1 MPKIIKTFSIYILA
15 FFIFGTF
22 LSLPSNAQDAVTL
35 KNGLELI
42 VREDHRNPIMVFSVF
57 IDVGSASE
65 GEYSGSGISHLVEH
79 MLFKGTKKY
88 PLGAIENILHIYGGK
103 IDGWTSYDYT
113 GFRITILK
121 EHEDVAIDILK
132 EMLSEPTFN
141 EKELKKEKEVIEREM
156 DLSKDNPGRKISRL
170 TFSSAYIRHP
180 YRIPII
186 GYKENFR
193 RLDRKKLLSFF
204 RENYTPERMVITV
217 VGDMDREKTLDAIKD
232 AFGDLPRGKNT
243 FPSIPQEPA
252 QITKR
257 EVEEALDIEGT
268 YLNIAFHSTGL
279 LDKDLYAMDILSF
292 ILGGG
297 ESSVLNKRIRLEK
310 ELALSVSAYNYT
322 PRYPGLF
329 VISSVLKDEKISE
342 VAGEIIKE
350 IEGIKEKGVKNEE
363 LEKAKNNF
371 IAGYIYQ
378 KETLESQSNDLAIA
392 ELLTGNPEFFE
403 LYIERIKSVTLAD
416 VQQVA
421 NRYLN
426 ENNMTVV
433 AITKSGK
440 ALSNLKK
447 NPTFKKKKRQIK
459 KITLSN
465 NLPVLICEDLNLPIL
480 SVSLVLKGGLRLETE
495 KNNGVAKLKS
505 LMLTNGTDSMS
516 REEIALFYESKGMDV
531 STYSGNNSSGILIDC
546 LKKDTEAALKL
557 ASELLLSSTFPEK
570 ELARVKRELSSAIEM
585 QDNQIF
591 NHGHRLL
598 KKLLFTSHPYGL
610 QAIGTRESIE
620 GIKRED
626 ALEFFKSLLFTGNMV
641 LGISGDC
648 DADEVIALAE
658 KYFGR
663 IASEKK
669 NLSVPEAEL
678 PIDKIRASESGTLK
692 EQSLVLIGFRGIDIY
707 SKDRYALE
715 VMTDLIASESG
726 MLFKKIREESGL
738 SYATGAFQVLGIDPG
753 YLAIYTLTSKEN
765 IKKVTAIILKEIKLF
780 IKNGVPEEDI
790 QKAKNHLKA
799 MRQIEL
805 QTNSGFLFMACLD
818 ELYGLGHGNYKD
830 YNRNIDLVTT
840 EDIKKAAGSLL
851 TLDKYAIVVLEG
863 K

>member
-1 MPKIIKTFSIYILA
+1 
-15 FFIFGTF
+15 
-22 LSLPSNAQDAVTL
+22 
-35 KNGLELI
+35 
-42 VREDHRNPIMVFSVF
+42 MVFSVF

-65 GEYSGSGISHLVEH
+65 DEYSGSGASHLVEH

-88 PLGAIENILHIYGGK
+88 PQGTIENILHIYGGK

-121 EHEDVAIDILK
+121 EHADVAIDILK
-132 EMLSEPTFN
+132 EMLSSPTFN

-156 DLSKDNPGRKISRL
+156 DLSKDDPGRKISRL

-531 STYSGNNSSGILIDC
+531 STYSGNNSSGILVDC

-557 ASELLLSSTFPEK
+557 TSELLLSSTFPEK
-570 ELARVKRELSSAIEM
+570 ELERVKRELSSAIEM

-626 ALEFFKSLLFTGNMV
+626 ALEFFKSLLFAGNMV

-648 DADEVIALAE
+648 DTDEVIALAE

-663 IASEKK
+663 ITSEKK
-669 NLSVPEAEL
+669 RLSVPEAEL
-678 PIDKIRASESGTLK
+678 PIDKIRALESETLK